1 MEDGPALPPGE
12 HAMRELLP
20 RSRGREQV
28 HAAAMMNRLRLGME
42 LRVRA
47 VRRRGTRGWLVTQ

>member
-1 MEDGPALPPGE
+1 MEDRPRLPPGQ
-12 HAMRELLP
+12 HPIRELLP

-28 HAAAMMNRLRLGME
+28 SAAAMMNRLRLGME